1 MDRENSIRESAYLLA
16 GAIVGVFMIGV
27 VGYVMLEGWTVVDAL
42 YMTAITITTV
52 GFGEIEPLS
61 PNGRIFTIFLM
72 LIGIG
77 TAAYG
82 FSIVGQYV
90 VNVSLNQ
97 FARERRMKREI
108 AELSGHFIICGYG
121 RVGQTAAKGLFHD
134 GKRVVVIDQ
143 DGEMLQRQR
152 EVDPSLLYITGDSTN
167 DDTLL
172 EAGLERAAG
181 LLVSTGNDSDNLF
194 VVLSARALREDILI
208 VVRSSLE
215 QNEKKMLRA
224 GANRVI
230 SPYQI
235 GGQQMANIALRP
247 ELVDMLDVVTT
258 KEGIDLFMQDLVLP
272 AHSPLIGRSLRES
285 EIRHKT
291 GVTVVLIGREG
302 EEPLTSPGAD
312 MVLEEGDHLVVVGR
326 GDQVAALVE
335 LANGTE

>member
-27 VGYVMLEGWTVVDAL
+27 VGYVLIEGWTVIDAL
-42 YMTAITITTV
+42 YMTAITLTTV
-52 GFGEIEPLS
+52 GFGEIQPLS
-61 PNGRIFTIFLM
+61 DLGRLFTIFLM
-72 LIGIG
+72 LIGIS
-77 TAAYG
+77 TVAYG
-82 FSIVGQYV
+82 ASIVGQYV
-90 VNVSLNQ
+90 LNVSLNQ

-108 AELSGHFIICGYG
+108 ADLSGHFVICGYG
-121 RVGQTAAKGLFHD
+121 RVGQTAAKGLVHD
-134 GKRVVVIDQ
+134 GKRIVVIDQ
-143 DGEMLQRQR
+143 NEEMLARQK
-152 EVDPSLLYITGDSTN
+152 DANPNLLFLVGDSTN

-224 GANRVI
+224 GADRVI

-258 KEGIDLFMQDLVLP
+258 KEGIDLFLQDLILP
-272 AHSPLIGRSLRES
+272 SHSPLVGQTLRES

-312 MVLEEGDHLVVVGR
+312 MILKEGDHLVVVGR
-326 GDQVAALVE
+326 GDQVAALIE
-335 LANGTE
+335 LAHGR